1 MSKKNNETGFGIK
14 IEFDDG
20 VTGWL
25 TGEGG
30 NVRVF
35 QTQKDA
41 EKFLKQLKMSKYSW
55 THATISVVEYE

>member
-1 MSKKNNETGFGIK
+1 MSKKNSETGFCIK

-20 VTGWL
+20 VTGML

-55 THATISVVEYE
+55 SHATISVVEYM